1 MQKDKLSKLTTKD
14 RVLYDGMLREVI
26 KRGSKPF
33 LYIDNQLISINDIS
47 DKIEY
52 IELYEPKIYYD
63 GSKGYLEKYILN
75 SKDELVLLEISGQ
88 ETQIK
93 AISSLVL
100 LGKKNKK
107 NELSIDEIKRVDFFQ
122 NGYRRKIQ
130 TLEDGISNCLIYHSN
145 SISGKEQNIIFGKT
159 EDEVYTRFLSW
170 LKDSVPYP
178 THKDYNKT
186 LFEELKNNKH
196 LVEMRSRNLIAFE
209 ISVELISD
217 EYKLFKEIVINL
229 LKKLNVLEDKIE
241 QKQKT
246 TNKEKINYPKST
258 YLTEKQVKNI
268 YKKLETLP
276 NIYEY
281 DGVKYKPVGIKL
293 FSPNMTYY
301 VVEVNKNG
309 DEWFEPY
316 ERCFGYVKNESNPS
330 LSEWG
335 YFSIPELL
343 EVQIPVRFIN
353 NSGPTNFHVGFEM
366 DLYFEDKY
374 IDIRGK
380 IYNKDEIA

>member
-1 MQKDKLSKLTTKD
+1 
-14 RVLYDGMLREVI
+14 MLREVI

-145 SISGKEQNIIFGKT
+145 SISGKEQISFLVKQKMKFTRDFYRGLKILYLIQHIRIIIKH
-159 EDEVYTRFLSW
+159 Y
-170 LKDSVPYP
+170 
-178 THKDYNKT
+178 
-186 LFEELKNNKH
+186 LKN
-196 LVEMRSRNLIAFE
+196 
-209 ISVELISD
+209 
-217 EYKLFKEIVINL
+217 
-229 LKKLNVLEDKIE
+229 
-241 QKQKT
+241 
-246 TNKEKINYPKST
+246 
-258 YLTEKQVKNI
+258 
-268 YKKLETLP
+268 
-276 NIYEY
+276 
-281 DGVKYKPVGIKL
+281 
-293 FSPNMTYY
+293 
-301 VVEVNKNG
+301 
-309 DEWFEPY
+309 
-316 ERCFGYVKNESNPS
+316 
-330 LSEWG
+330 
-335 YFSIPELL
+335 
-343 EVQIPVRFIN
+343 
-353 NSGPTNFHVGFEM
+353 
-366 DLYFEDKY
+366 
-374 IDIRGK
+374 
-380 IYNKDEIA
+380 